1 MPLKKDEPLHMFTYW
16 RDKKGLEEALTE
28 YYPNLSRNNPLI
40 STALQIIKGQE
51 ALINQTMKSLNNED
65 DSDDNNN

>member
-1 MPLKKDEPLHMFTYW
+1 MSLKKDEPLHMFTYW

-28 YYPNLSRNNPLI
+28 YYPNLSRNNPLLR
-40 STALQIIKGQE
+40 TALRIIKGQE

-65 DSDDNNN
+65 DSDDHNN

>member
-1 MPLKKDEPLHMFTYW
+1 MSLKKDEPLHMFTYW

-65 DSDDNNN
+65 DSDDDNN